1 MNQEKTV
8 MLVVV
13 AGFLTT
19 ISLLAA
25 FLSIPIFYGTDST
38 IIGQTVRLTEFMPGT
53 DSAIVHAEIVI
64 VVDRNVQLI
73 LGGDVTDLRLDTI
86 SGATNIELNDVK
98 AVSYDGPLV
107 LNGPASAGDE
117 VEILIRHGGSETAV
131 TAVLEGRHA
140 TAGAG
145 S

>member
-1 MNQEKTV
+1 M
-8 MLVVV
+8 MGYGSIL
-13 AGFLTT
+13 
-19 ISLLAA
+19 LLALVIGVMFGA
-25 FLSIPIFYGTDST
+25 FFSFVMVIVVPFHYATDST

-64 VVDRNVQLI
+64 VVDRNVKLI
-73 LGGDVTDLRLDTI
+73 LGGGVADLRLDKI

-117 VEILIRHGGSETAV
+117 IELVIRHGASETAV
-131 TAVLEGRHA
+131 TATLEAA
-140 TAGAG
+140 T
-145 S
+145 

>member
-1 MNQEKTV
+1 MFGAFFSFV
-8 MLVVV
+8 MVIVVPFHY
-13 AGFLTT
+13 A
-19 ISLLAA
+19 
-25 FLSIPIFYGTDST
+25 TDSA

-64 VVDRNVQLI
+64 VVDRNVKLI
-73 LGGDVTDLRLDTI
+73 LGGGVADLRLDKI

-117 VEILIRHGGSETAV
+117 IELVIRHGASETAV
-131 TAVLEGRHA
+131 TATLEAA
-140 TAGAG
+140 T
-145 S
+145 